1 MASDF
6 ANHPHSSSSEH
17 LPDTL
22 HRGEIPV
29 TVAASERVSGPG
41 AVPGVTPFQPFPVG
55 TALQCSTIDVASR
68 RHGPGRV
75 QNTPMTSVGM
85 AINPWPLLRNKSSA
99 RSSRALRLVVHGRSG
114 GEVPVCLTTL
124 VAVLQQ
130 RRSSPV
136 QLEVLTAEA
145 PEPCPTAST
154 WLVPLLLW
162 PGAHARI
169 DAPAIRQRLRAE
181 GKEVTMLP
189 FLGAWHHW
197 WDAVAAALA
206 GLDSKRPVLV
216 HHPLRSGV
224 ADRFLAGLTDRLG
237 LPLLPFDRLEDHQ
250 KTDPEAQPL
259 PLTLAPNR
267 MTEALR
273 EAGGL
278 PPLLEHSLTRQA
290 LIELLA
296 ALP

>member
-1 MASDF
+1 
-6 ANHPHSSSSEH
+6 
-17 LPDTL
+17 
-22 HRGEIPV
+22 
-29 TVAASERVSGPG
+29 
-41 AVPGVTPFQPFPVG
+41 
-55 TALQCSTIDVASR
+55 
-68 RHGPGRV
+68 
-75 QNTPMTSVGM
+75 MTSGGM
-85 AINPWPLLRNKSSA
+85 GINPWPLLRNNASTCSG
-99 RSSRALRLVVHGRSG
+99 RALRLVVHGRRG

-124 VAVLQQ
+124 VEVLQQ

-145 PEPCPTAST
+145 PAPCPTAST

-162 PGAHARI
+162 PGAHARV

-197 WDAVAAALA
+197 WDAVADALA
-206 GLDSKRPVLV
+206 GLDSRRHVLV

-224 ADRFLAGLTDRLG
+224 ADRFLEVLADRLA
-237 LPLLPFDRLEDHQ
+237 LPLLSFDRLEDLRQ
-250 KTDPEAQPL
+250 ADPEARPV